1 MHRMILAVAATAVIA
16 GPAQAT
22 TNAGAAPT
30 PDPAF
35 AATTNAELFA
45 PFSDMQF
52 GNGRS
57 MPFSFARDPG
67 LTSSG
72 FVPSDLTSGGPLAG
86 VPESTTWTMLIAGF
100 GLVGVMARRRKTAL
114 SA

>member
-30 PDPAF
+30 PDLAF
-35 AATTNAELFA
+35 ATTTNAELFA
-45 PFSDMQF
+45 PFSDKQF
-52 GNGRS
+52 GNGRTT
-57 MPFSFARDPG
+57 PFSFARDPG
-67 LTSSG
+67 LTS
-72 FVPSDLTSGGPLAG
+72 GGPLAR

-100 GLVGVMARRRKTAL
+100 GLVGVMARRRKTAV